1 MFRFNLLPIS
11 VAVHTSEP
19 RRFLIYVHVNKINGK
34 KYVGQTRTSLE
45 WRWQQHVFDALNDK
59 PGCRVFNAAI
69 RKYGPDNFEH
79 EVVETVFSIED
90 ANAAEVVWIT
100 KLNSRAPNGYNLKP
114 GGNVKGDL
122 HPETRAKLSASSRAA
137 QLRIP
142 IEVRRAQGAARMA
155 KKTTE
160 EKSRAALKAWANSSQ
175 ERRDMCA
182 LRLKTRTDSVK
193 QKTIEA
199 TKKHWASLSKEER
212 FDRSSGRRRRWW
224 ATMTPEQR
232 SEIGRKLYASF
243 TPEQKENL
251 RQGAKNIPT
260 EVRSKIMFEANARMT
275 PEARQERSLRAW
287 DTKRAKGQLSFMST
301 EDRSAAAKR
310 GCSKLTAE
318 QLSERSRKAHE
329 TMRSGGVAVRLTP
342 EQADVKLAQRLRR
355 IVAGW
360 ALKGFQIG
368 RRPTSNEALSN
379 MRTAQRR
386 RRFKEA
392 VVNLSKADVDLAS
405 IGYGC

>member
-1 MFRFNLLPIS
+1 MLRLNLLPIS
-11 VAVHTSEP
+11 VVVHASEP
-19 RRFLIYVHVNKINGK
+19 RCFLIYVHTNKVNGK

-90 ANAAEVVWIT
+90 ANAAEVVWIA
-100 KLNSRAPNGYNLKP
+100 KLNSRVPNGYNLKP

-122 HPETRAKLSASSRAA
+122 HPETRTKLSASSRAA

-142 IEVRRAQGAARMA
+142 ADIRHEQAVARMA
-155 KKTTE
+155 KKTPE
-160 EKSRAALKAWANSSQ
+160 EKSQAASKAWASRSQ
-175 ERRDMCA
+175 ESRDLASLEM
-182 LRLKTRTDSVK
+182 KTRPSEVHSAASKKQWISVPKEVRSQRASVRRKK
-193 QKTIEA
+193 QLETTPIEV
-199 TKKHWASLSKEER
+199 
-212 FDRSSGRRRRWW
+212 
-224 ATMTPEQR
+224 QR
-232 SEIGRKLYASF
+232 EIGRKLYANF
-243 TPEQKENL
+243 TPEQKERL
-251 RQGAKNIPT
+251 RQGAKNFPT
-260 EVRSKIMFEANARMT
+260 ALRSQIMVEANARMA

-287 DTKRAKGQLSFMST
+287 GTKRATGILSFMSA
-301 EDRSAAAKR
+301 EDRSEAAKR
-310 GCSKLTAE
+310 GCAKLTAE